1 MKKICGPFFYYVNT
15 GSQADCIAEAKVM
28 AHQQKIDWPYQWFEN
43 DLYPRMRTIVS
54 GCINLSGNVSTDSF
68 CVLLGEPSTERYRQ
82 SKGYMFWTRTD
93 KLGNFTIRN
102 VRPDSYSLYAYA
114 LNGEV
119 TDELEKTDIEVS
131 GDNLN
136 LGSID
141 WIPTKYEN
149 LLFQIGQADRMSDGF
164 KWADGSAHLRPLSSG
179 AGNGNLYRR
188 REQRNRGFLLR
199 TSGKKLFFHQ
209 TKIKKRLPAF
219 LSTTIF
225 I

>member
-15 GSQADCIAEAKVM
+15 GSQADCIADAKVM

-119 TDELEKTDIEVS
+119 TDELE
-131 GDNLN
+131 
-136 LGSID
+136 
-141 WIPTKYEN
+141 
-149 LLFQIGQADRMSDGF
+149 
-164 KWADGSAHLRPLSSG
+164 RPIS
-179 AGNGNLYRR
+179 R
-188 REQRNRGFLLR
+188 
-199 TSGKKLFFHQ
+199 
-209 TKIKKRLPAF
+209 
-219 LSTTIF
+219 
-225 I
+225 